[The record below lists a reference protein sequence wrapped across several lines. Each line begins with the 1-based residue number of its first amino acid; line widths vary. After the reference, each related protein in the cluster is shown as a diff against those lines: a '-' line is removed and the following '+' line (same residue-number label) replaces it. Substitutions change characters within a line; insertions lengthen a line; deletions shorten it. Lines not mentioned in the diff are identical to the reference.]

1 VGSGALSSN
10 TTGSNNTAI
19 GFNAGSANVDGSFNT
34 YIGYNANADA
44 GNYSYS
50 TAVGANALITG
61 SNQVVIGTSAE
72 TIVIAGKIRHATSP
86 LIFYRVSSQTY
97 PANSTTTVL
106 FNSPVDTG
114 VYTNIGYNSSTGVFT
129 NNNPYTVC
137 VSITVSIRI
146 NTVSSANT
154 GLITSIV
161 SSAYGVVSS
170 SGVYLASTTPG
181 SVSCSATIPLAQNDT
196 FYATFKNTTGSIMSI
211 INETYNT
218 ACIMIRVF

>member
-1 VGSGALSSN
+1 LSSN

-19 GFNAGSANVDGSFNT
+19 GYNAGSANVDGSFNT

-50 TAVGANALITG
+50 TAIGANALITG
-61 SNQVVIGTSAE
+61 SNQIVLGTSAE
-72 TIVIAGKIRHATSP
+72 TIVIPGKIRHPNSP
-86 LIFYRVSSQTY
+86 VIFYRVSSQTY
-97 PANSTTTVL
+97 PANSTTTIL

-114 VYTNIGYNSSTGVFT
+114 LYTNIGYNSSTGVFT
-129 NNNPYTVC
+129 NNNPYTVG

-146 NTVSSANT
+146 ATSSTANT
-154 GLITSIV
+154 GFITSIV

-170 SGVYLASTTPG
+170 NGVSLAPTNGTS
-181 SVSCSATIPLAQNDT
+181 SICSATIPLAQNDT
-196 FYATFKNTTGSIMSI
+196 FYATFKNTTGSSTSI